1 MTIEFWPRRL
11 LKPQPKK
18 PPRPRLPRPRRPKLP
33 IRSGKAHQMLSAAV
47 LLGDHEMASWV
58 DLAVKRHQVTG
69 QPEQLLELMKRLDT
83 VMEPLLDPSPPTTTA
98 PSPGGSPA
106 TGASCVS

>member
-1 MTIEFWPRRL
+1 MTIEFWPRRI
-11 LKPQPKK
+11 LKPKPKP

-33 IRSGKAHQMLSAAV
+33 IRVGKAHQMLSAAM

-69 QPEQLLELMKRLDT
+69 KPEQLLELSKRLDA
-83 VMEPLLDPSPPTTTA
+83 VMEPLPNDRPSQAYP
-98 PSPGGSPA
+98 
-106 TGASCVS
+106 